1 MSMVTEMG
9 IIMDDFAGDLSF
21 EYDDDNMVDKDQDK
35 SYYVGRGGFILK
47 QLQDDK
53 EKYPENYF
61 HFLSSFLKDF
71 KNLPEDKKIFLKETM
86 CIEDKVKVI
95 EKEPFVLVKKNKN
108 KTKPKLNMG
117 YSANRHNY
125 DDY

>member
-21 EYDDDNMVDKDQDK
+21 EYDDDNMINQGQDK

-71 KNLPEDKKIFLKETM
+71 KDLPEDKKIFLKETM
-86 CIEDKVKVI
+86 GIEDKVKV
-95 EKEPFVLVKKNKN
+95 KRPLVVKGKKDNKN
-108 KTKPKLNMG
+108 NKPKLNMG
-117 YSANRHNY
+117 NSANKHNY

>member
-9 IIMDDFAGDLSF
+9 IIMDDFVGDLSF
-21 EYDDDNMVDKDQDK
+21 DGNDDDMIDQDRDK
-35 SYYVGRGGFILK
+35 SYYIGKGGFILK
-47 QLQDDK
+47 QLQGDK

-86 CIEDKVKVI
+86 GIEDKVKII
-95 EKEPFVLVKKNKN
+95 EKEPFVVVKKNN

-117 YSANRHNY
+117 SANKNNY